1 MKRMTHED
9 LFAKLALMS
18 AEQSWA
24 WMRSQPVWVW
34 RMQAHN
40 RLMVTLRKAGVPDGA
55 ARVLARDMQGE
66 ELARMFRL
74 EANAGFLELHE
85 PFASA
90 VAAGYVPDDMYPH
103 PDAHLETHDSVDVD
117 EVSLAVDFRNG
128 TLGDIAPTLQTKGNS
143 VNSLPGILTMPL
155 RRGRS

>member
-1 MKRMTHED
+1 MPRMTHQE
-9 LFAKLALMS
+9 LFAKLAPMS
-18 AEQSWA
+18 AEESWA
-24 WMRSQPVWVW
+24 WMRTQPVWVW

-40 RLMVTLRKAGVPDGA
+40 RVMVTLRKDGIPEEA
-55 ARVLARDMQGE
+55 AKALAREAQGR

-74 EANAGFLELHE
+74 EADAGFLELHE

-117 EVSLAVDFRNG
+117 EVSFAVDFRNG
-128 TLGDIAPTLQTKGNS
+128 TLGDVAPTLQTKGNS
-143 VNSLPGILTMPL
+143 LNSLPGILTMPL